1 MSIPANELADLM
13 EKATV
18 GAIPREIENT
28 RREAIEVRKSGV
40 GAFSDNEGAK
50 FLYSVIDAIKN
61 KLGENAL
68 SYLAQ
73 VEINSS
79 PSSSI
84 NVLPVYTKRLKK
96 ILVFDGIKYF
106 ILFHTDLIK
115 VLDQLQSHRPNIQY
129 TFPNGSVV
137 NESLAFSMAGYSI
150 LSYFQKP
157 KSEFS
162 DSDFQK
168 IKRIQES
175 IHDMLG
181 TRARNDVTVAVYGAL
196 VFVLLHEIGHI
207 ELGHIGKTGVYSER
221 QHFSL
226 LEQEA
231 LSKSKENELAADK
244 FAIRLIPKKSRF
256 DFMPSLV
263 FLLGAY
269 AFLEVFSGNMDK
281 EHPLAVN
288 RLSSIVEECEASP
301 DIKNI
306 VINWIEQQRK
316 NLKFYEN
323 DRIDNQGSIWD
334 NIDKTMPVNLAVKII
349 GDIKYRVFIE
359 CGLLDRNE

>member
-13 EKATV
+13 EQATV
-18 GAIPREIENT
+18 GAVPREIENT
-28 RREAIEVRKSGV
+28 RREANEVRKSGV
-40 GAFSDNEGAK
+40 GAFSDIDGAK
-50 FLYSVIDAIKN
+50 FLHSVIDAIKDV
-61 KLGENAL
+61 LGENAL

-79 PSSSI
+79 PSPSI
-84 NVLPVYTKRLKK
+84 NVLPVYTKRIKK
-96 ILVFDGIKYF
+96 ILVFEGMKYF
-106 ILFHTDLIK
+106 ISFHTDLIK
-115 VLDQLQSHRPNIQY
+115 VLDQLQFHRPNIQY
-129 TFPNGSVV
+129 RFPNGSIV

-162 DSDFQK
+162 DYDFQK
-168 IKRIQES
+168 LKRVQES

-181 TRARNDVTVAVYGAL
+181 TKARNEVIVAVYGAL

-231 LSKSKENELAADK
+231 LSLSKENELAADN
-244 FAIRLIPKKSRF
+244 FAIRLLPKKSRV

-263 FLLGAY
+263 FLLGAF
-269 AFLEVFSGNMDK
+269 AFLEVFSGNLDEK
-281 EHPLAVN
+281 HPLAVN
-288 RLSSIVEECEASP
+288 RLSSIVEECEAP
-301 DIKNI
+301 PEYKDI

-316 NLKFYEN
+316 NLKFYES
-323 DRIDNQGSIWD
+323 DRTDNGGSIWD
-334 NIDKTMPVNLAVKII
+334 NIDKTMPVDLAVKII

-359 CGLLDRNE
+359 CGLLDRN